1 MKTLAEL
8 IEAYKRGE
16 ITQPMM
22 LDNDDVSV
30 IEPHDEDWLNVTEHY
45 NAHPYELLV
54 QLLDYVGIPHEHV

>member
-22 LDNDDVSV
+22 LDNDHVSV
-30 IEPHDEDWLNVTEHY
+30 DEPHDPEWLNVTTHY
-45 NAHPYELLV
+45 SADPRTLLEG
-54 QLLDYVGIPHEHV
+54 LLDYVGIPHEHV